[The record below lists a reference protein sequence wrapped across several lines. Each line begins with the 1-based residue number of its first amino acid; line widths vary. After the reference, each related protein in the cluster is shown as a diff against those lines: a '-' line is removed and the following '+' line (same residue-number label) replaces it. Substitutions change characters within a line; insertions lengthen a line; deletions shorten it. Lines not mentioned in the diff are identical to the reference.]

1 MDKEN
6 LLEQI
11 ELIGEE
17 DLVSVRES
25 LMMIS
30 MNIDKLIKLK
40 YDIQSGIEIEE
51 NILKQTYDDSITK
64 FAEIVVS
71 IVSDL

>member
-1 MDKEN
+1 MDKEK

-11 ELIGEE
+11 GLIGEE

-71 IVSDL
+71 IASDL

>member
-1 MDKEN
+1 MDKEK

-11 ELIGEE
+11 GLIGEE

-64 FAEIVVS
+64 FAEMVVS

>member
-1 MDKEN
+1 MDKEK

>member
-1 MDKEN
+1 MDKEK

-11 ELIGEE
+11 GLIGEE

>member
-1 MDKEN
+1 MDKEK

-51 NILKQTYDDSITK
+51 NILQQTYDDSITK
-64 FAEIVVS
+64 FAEMVVS
-71 IVSDL
+71 IMSDL

>member
-1 MDKEN
+1 MDKEK

-11 ELIGEE
+11 GLIGEE
-17 DLVSVRES
+17 DLVSMRES

-64 FAEIVVS
+64 FAEMVVS
-71 IVSDL
+71 IMSDL

>member
-11 ELIGEE
+11 GLIGEE

>member
-30 MNIDKLIKLK
+30 MNVDKLIKLK

>member
-1 MDKEN
+1 MDKEK

-11 ELIGEE
+11 GLIGEE

-64 FAEIVVS
+64 FAEMVVS
-71 IVSDL
+71 IMSDL

>member
-1 MDKEN
+1 MDKEK

-64 FAEIVVS
+64 FAEMVVS